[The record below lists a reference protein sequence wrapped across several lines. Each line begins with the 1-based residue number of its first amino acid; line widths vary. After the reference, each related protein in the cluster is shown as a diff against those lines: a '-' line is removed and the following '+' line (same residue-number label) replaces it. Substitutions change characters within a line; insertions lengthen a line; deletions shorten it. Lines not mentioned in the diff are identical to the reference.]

1 MCKAVANVFN
11 FSRFSGRISEG
22 LLACFFLTTKKEVV
36 QRVEYYIWDCS
47 YLAWKLVW
55 QSFFFPQKREPE
67 LGSIFEVGLRVPIG
81 KLLLLI

>member
-36 QRVEYYIWDCS
+36 QRVEYYI
-47 YLAWKLVW
+47 
-55 QSFFFPQKREPE
+55 
-67 LGSIFEVGLRVPIG
+67 
-81 KLLLLI
+81 